1 MVPDCVSE
9 DTTLSTYDVEAK
21 INYRAEGAVAPG
33 CEREYV
39 GYVEKFHEALGQTM
53 TDRCSA
59 GSGRFFKL

>member
-59 GSGRFFKL
+59 GSGRFL